1 LVAVGALALWPTAG
15 SAGARADDDAKA
27 SALTARN
34 ESIRR
39 ELELA
44 ESDSFYLVLDD
55 RVSTLMLMYKGAPL
69 RETSIESAEIGEP
82 RARHGGDDE
91 PIDLYA
97 IWSAG
102 ALHPP
107 RINVREEVIPPPMAG
122 AATPQP
128 EPTAEHAEQGEF
140 LEGGDP
146 APGATPEPEVEE
158 VEIPK
163 TPEELYPVPV
173 SYEIRFAEGLTVE
186 VARSETAHA
195 AATAAAG
202 KSAAGAPVA
211 GDDPAAYPTPPSPS
225 LWERLTRVARHA
237 TLVRP
242 AGERV
247 RLRIV
252 IDSLDA
258 DRLFRSL
265 PADVKML
272 IRRPPAA

>member
-1 LVAVGALALWPTAG
+1 VLTVGALALWPLAG
-15 SAGARADDDAKA
+15 SAGARDDDAKA
-27 SALTARN
+27 AALAARN
-34 ESIRR
+34 ASLRR

-44 ESDSFYLVLDD
+44 EGEAFYLVLDD
-55 RVSTLMLMYKGAPL
+55 RSSTLTLMFKGAPL

-97 IWSAG
+97 TWSG
-102 ALHPP
+102 GTLHPP
-107 RINVREEVIPPPMAG
+107 RINVREEVVPPPMAG

-128 EPTAEHAEQGEF
+128 EATAVRAEQGEF

-146 APGATPEPEVEE
+146 AADATPERVVEE

-163 TPEELYPVPV
+163 TPEELYPVPL
-173 SYEIRFAEGLTVE
+173 SYEIRFAEGLTIE
-186 VARSETAHA
+186 VARSQTVRT
-195 AATAAAG
+195 AATAASS

-211 GDDPAAYPTPPSPS
+211 GDAPAPYPTPPSPS
-225 LWERLTRVARHA
+225 LWERLVRFARYA

-242 AGERV
+242 EGERV

-265 PADVKML
+265 PTDVKLL
-272 IRRPPAA
+272 IRRPSAA